1 MTYFKDETSEYLYYL
16 LELDGKIKTNKLGI
30 TKRLYSNKE
39 AALKWKEK
47 IEDKLT
53 DTTHEKYELGIKELE
68 ELYNFMI
75 F

>member
-16 LELDGKIKTNKLGI
+16 LELDGKIKTDKLGI

-47 IEDKLT
+47 LESKLS

-68 ELYNFMI
+68 EIYNFMI
-75 F
+75 S